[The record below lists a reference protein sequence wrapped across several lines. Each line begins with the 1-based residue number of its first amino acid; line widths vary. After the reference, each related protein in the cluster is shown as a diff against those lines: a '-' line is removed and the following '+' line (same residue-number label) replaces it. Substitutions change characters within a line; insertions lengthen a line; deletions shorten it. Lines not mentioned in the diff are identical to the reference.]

1 MKCEEIFHNCFLNK
15 YINKIEIKIMAH
27 NRLEIP
33 VGYKFKNNYKFTTPQ
48 GYDLE
53 DMKKGGKW
61 ENEQNDKIKKED
73 IDAKEITK
81 GEMVE
86 KLVNE
91 LSQVQV
97 FK

>member
-1 MKCEEIFHNCFLNK
+1 
-15 YINKIEIKIMAH
+15 MAH

-33 VGYKFKNNYKFTTPQ
+33 EGFKFKNNYKFTTPQ

-61 ENEQNDKIKKED
+61 ENEQNENDKIKKEP
-73 IDAKEITK
+73 IDVKEITK

-86 KLVNE
+86 KLVKG
-91 LSQVQV
+91 LSQVL
-97 FK
+97 

>member
-1 MKCEEIFHNCFLNK
+1 
-15 YINKIEIKIMAH
+15 MAH

-33 VGYKFKNNYKFTTPQ
+33 EGFKFKNNYKFTTPQ

-61 ENEQNDKIKKED
+61 ENEQNENDKIKKEP
-73 IDAKEITK
+73 IDVKKITK

-86 KLVNE
+86 ELVKE

>member
-1 MKCEEIFHNCFLNK
+1 
-15 YINKIEIKIMAH
+15 MAH

-33 VGYKFKNNYKFTTPQ
+33 EGFKFKNNYKFTTPQ

-61 ENEQNDKIKKED
+61 ENEQNDKIKKEP
-73 IDAKEITK
+73 IDVKEITK

-86 KLVNE
+86 ELVNE

>member
-1 MKCEEIFHNCFLNK
+1 
-15 YINKIEIKIMAH
+15 MAH

-33 VGYKFKNNYKFTTPQ
+33 VGFKFKNNYKFTTPQ

-61 ENEQNDKIKKED
+61 ENEQNDKIKKEP
-73 IDAKEITK
+73 IDVKEITK

-86 KLVNE
+86 ELVNE